1 MNTCEKPGGGGH
13 MECGGLAAAFED
25 KATPPNTAP
34 NLRPSHP
41 RRRPVAQGGVR
52 GVLRLFPAE
61 SLRYQILD
69 SLTMK

>member
-1 MNTCEKPGGGGH
+1 

-41 RRRPVAQGGVR
+41 QRRRVAQGGVR
-52 GVLRLFPAE
+52 GALRLFPTA
-61 SLRYQILD
+61 SVQYQIPT
-69 SLTMK
+69 SLTIK

>member
-1 MNTCEKPGGGGH
+1 

-41 RRRPVAQGGVR
+41 QRRRVAPGGVR
-52 GVLRLFPAE
+52 GALRPFPAE
-61 SLRYQILD
+61 SLRYQILA
-69 SLTMK
+69 SLTIR